1 MKRGNI
7 IRVAG
12 SGDFAGK
19 PRPAVVVQADEFCD
33 AHESLTV
40 IPLTTTLQA
49 DFFFRIHV
57 PKTAANGLLD
67 DSDAAI
73 DKVQSVKRHRT
84 RGVIGEVDVWSL
96 ARIDDALRQ
105 WLSL

>member
-1 MKRGNI
+1 M

-19 PRPAVVVQADEFCD
+19 PRPAVVVQADEFCEV
-33 AHESLTV
+33 HESLTV
-40 IPLTTTLQA
+40 VPLTTTLQSN
-49 DFFFRIHV
+49 FFFRIHV
-57 PKTAANGLLD
+57 PKTAGNGLAD
-67 DSDAAI
+67 DSDAEV

-84 RGVIGEVDVWSL
+84 RGVIGEIDVWSL